1 MTVGHFISIRA
12 EDTLSTTH
20 NKSPMYILSPSN
32 NRLLKSIVATKIF
45 EPLPAQ
51 NVPGRSVPSLLG
63 NIFVRSVNQNDLT
76 RNKNYSYIYNYIYEV
91 EGQLLRRPHVRM
103 EN

>member
-63 NIFVRSVNQNDLT
+63 NGLSSKSKSKKEKEKRKEKE
-76 RNKNYSYIYNYIYEV
+76 RKNET
-91 EGQLLRRPHVRM
+91 
-103 EN
+103 